1 MDLTLSHP
9 IPTEDYNEAMPDNGN
24 YNDGTLDVLR
34 FYQNDLFDK
43 EKIFPGQETEGDE
56 DADFTA

>member
-9 IPTEDYNEAMPDNGN
+9 IPTDDYDNTPAENGN
-24 YNDGTLDVLR
+24 YGDGTLDVLR

-43 EKIFPGQETEGDE
+43 EEISPGQETEGDE
-56 DADFTA
+56 DADFTL

>member
-9 IPTEDYNEAMPDNGN
+9 VPTDDYDNAPVENGN
-24 YNDGTLDVLR
+24 YGDGTLDVLR

-43 EKIFPGQETEGDE
+43 EEISPGQETEGDE
-56 DADFTA
+56 DADFTP